1 MIPSLLRRLSF
12 AALAV
17 VVATGAPAAQSDLD
31 AFMARVIE
39 RRDENWKKLQ
49 QYVLDERETVRLLG
63 PGGAPIF
70 GQRREYTWFIRQGL
84 FVRSPV
90 RANGVTL
97 GEEERQ
103 KYEDEWIANERR
115 REERRAK
122 REGRDSEAAASVDD
136 VLRQSVE
143 PQFVSAAYFLRFKF
157 DPGSYALAGRE
168 TIDGRQ
174 VLRIEYYPT
183 RLFEDD
189 DERDDRGREARERR
203 EDRRSQ
209 RERDDEAEIE
219 NRITRQMNKVSLVT
233 LWVLPDEHQVLRYTF
248 DNVDWGFLPGRWL
261 LRAEEARASM
271 RMTEAFPDVWLP
283 DTIEMRFR
291 LMTAAGALDAQYD
304 IRYHDYRLADVKA
317 RIVP

>member
-1 MIPSLLRRLSF
+1 MTPPSLLRRLSF

-103 KYEDEWIANERR
+103 KYEDEWIVNERR

-122 REGRDSEAAASVDD
+122 REGRDSDEAASMDD

-189 DERDDRGREARERR
+189 DD
-203 EDRRSQ
+203 
-209 RERDDEAEIE
+209 
-219 NRITRQMNKVSLVT
+219 
-233 LWVLPDEHQVLRYTF
+233 
-248 DNVDWGFLPGRWL
+248 
-261 LRAEEARASM
+261 
-271 RMTEAFPDVWLP
+271 
-283 DTIEMRFR
+283 
-291 LMTAAGALDAQYD
+291 
-304 IRYHDYRLADVKA
+304 
-317 RIVP
+317 